1 MTGSAPADPMEKA
14 KLIESGVGFLT
25 SLLMSRSARPQ
36 AWDFPYWAADTG
48 LFGESTRYDFDLSTY
63 LRKLAPMPKH
73 NCLFATAP
81 DVFGDGKATLALSM
95 DVMPQIR
102 SLGFPVAFVAQ
113 PGIPTDAYPWDEF
126 DCLFMGGPNEFKER
140 GQGVE
145 LLAEAKRRRKWC
157 HIGRVNS
164 TKRYLWAREQGYD
177 SADGTHIAFCPTK
190 NVKRV
195 ISWVTS
201 ANQLTLEG
209 IA

>member
-1 MTGSAPADPMEKA
+1 LLYLTGSAPASPVEKA
-14 KLIESGVGFLT
+14 QLIDAGVGVLT

-48 LFGESTRYDFDLSTY
+48 LFGESTRYDFDLGTY
-63 LRKLAPMPKH
+63 LRKLASMPKH
-73 NCLFATAP
+73 SCLFATAP
-81 DVFGDGKATLALSM
+81 DVFGDGEATLKLSL
-95 DVMPQIR
+95 DVLPQIR
-102 SLGFPVAFVAQ
+102 ALGFPAAFVAQ
-113 PGIPTDAYPWDEF
+113 PGVPKYPWDEF
-126 DCLFMGGPNEFKER
+126 DCLFMGGSDEFKQTE
-140 GQGVE
+140 GQR
-145 LLAEAKRRRKWC
+145 LLKEAKHRSKWC

-195 ISWVTS
+195 LSWVTS
-201 ANQLTLEG
+201 SRQLTLED